1 MSFSLRRRAEVKSY
15 VARLWNRPLIVG
27 IHSAAK
33 KDVFILDITSVDFLQ
48 MEASRVDIMNRT
60 RLIERKDL
68 TVEELLTASPVFLEF
83 LQFCG
88 DES

>member
-33 KDVFILDITSVDFLQ
+33 KDVFILDIESPDFMQ
-48 MEASRVDIMNRT
+48 FEAARVDIMNRT
-60 RLIERKDL
+60 RQIERKDL
-68 TVEELLTASPVFLEF
+68 TVEELLIASPRFLEF
-83 LQFCG
+83 LRFCG
-88 DES
+88 EDI